1 MTDDE
6 DRFAAAVT
14 VPGRV
19 ESVRP
24 AASFLVGLSRNLQV
38 PAADDNLF
46 EVAIVEALSNAL
58 KHNRDAEG
66 VLHCELELAGRCLR
80 IRVLD
85 EGARAPVALAI
96 PTGAIPWSEATTDSW
111 EAIPDNGYGLYLMR
125 AVFPQI
131 KPVTRD
137 GRHGIEMELTF

>member
-1 MTDDE
+1 ME
-6 DRFAAAVT
+6 DHLVASIT
-14 VPGRV
+14 VPGRI

-24 AASFLVGLSRNLQV
+24 AAAFLVDMARNLRV
-38 PAADDNLF
+38 PVAEDNLF
-46 EVAIVEALSNAL
+46 EVAVVEALSNAL
-58 KHNRDAEG
+58 RHNTRENEG
-66 VLHCELELAGRCLR
+66 TLHCELELAGRCLT

-85 EGARAPVALAI
+85 DAARAPLALTM
-96 PTGAIPWSEATTDSW
+96 PMGAIPWSDATADSW
-111 EAIPDNGYGLYLMR
+111 ETIPETGYGLYLMR